1 MKQLYVN
8 DHAVYSHV
16 VFRCAECSELVIA
29 SASHSDGVR
38 CPLCGANVVPV
49 GNAVMASVGGKSKTA
64 DLSVNI
70 SIDGVEDVAA
80 ALQTVDR
87 LEWAARRA
95 AKRVK
100 RLQVELKHLAIPP
113 VEKNAD

>member
-8 DHAVYSHV
+8 NHAVYSHV

-29 SASHSDGVR
+29 PVNRSDRVR
-38 CPLCGANVVPV
+38 CPLCGTVVVPV
-49 GNAVMASVGGKSKTA
+49 GNAVMAPADGKSKTA
-64 DLSVNI
+64 DLSVSI
-70 SIDGVEDVAA
+70 SVDGVEDVAA

-95 AKRVK
+95 AKCVK
-100 RLQVELKHLAIPP
+100 KLQAELKHLAIPP